1 MATKVTLTQKLKDE
15 YQHLFDTCIVRPAKA
30 QEVETLI
37 SRIEANRNRY
47 AAVAD
52 PLGIPWYFVGIIHNM
67 EASLNFKTHL
77 HNGDPLTART
87 VQVPAGRPKSG
98 SPPFIWEDSATD
110 ALRLKGLHMVTDWSL
125 PGTLFRME
133 AYNGF
138 GYRLQHPEVLTPY
151 LWSFSSHYTRGKFV
165 ADGKFSSTAVSQQC
179 GAAVLL
185 RRMAETGAILFNRDG
200 VPLPAAVNE
209 PGAVDPLADFE
220 PLVRFSETEKS
231 PLAEKLQEAL
241 NRFPGIFVKVDGVPG
256 SKTSEAFKKI
266 SGHFLAGDPRASE
279 G

>member
-1 MATKVTLTQKLKDE
+1 MAKVNLTQKLKDE
-15 YQHLFDTCIVRPAKA
+15 YQRLFDTCIIRPSRA
-30 QEVETLI
+30 QEVEKLI

-52 PLGIPWYFVGIIHNM
+52 PLGIPWYVVGVIHNM
-67 EASLNFKTHL
+67 EASLKFTTHL

-87 VQVPAGRPKSG
+87 THVPAGRPKSG
-98 SPPFIWEDSATD
+98 QPPFTWEDSATD
-110 ALRLKGLHMVTDWSL
+110 ALRLENLHTVTDWSV
-125 PGTLFRME
+125 PGTLFRLE

-138 GYRLQHPEVLTPY
+138 GYRLRHPDVLTPY
-151 LWSFSSHYTRGKFV
+151 LWSFTSHYTRGKFV
-165 ADGKFSSTAVSQQC
+165 ADGSFSATAVSQQC
-179 GAAVLL
+179 GAAALL

-231 PLAEKLQEAL
+231 PLAEELQKAL

-256 SKTSEAFKKI
+256 SKTSDAFKKI
-266 SGHFLAGDPRASE
+266 SGHFLAGDPRVP